1 MITTTSAFNNL
12 KVKMQYRDRHTQ
24 VNTGVFGQQLGALF
38 HATAPTKSAQN
49 NDDQAAAR
57 Q

>member
-38 HATAPTKSAQN
+38 HATAPTKSTQN